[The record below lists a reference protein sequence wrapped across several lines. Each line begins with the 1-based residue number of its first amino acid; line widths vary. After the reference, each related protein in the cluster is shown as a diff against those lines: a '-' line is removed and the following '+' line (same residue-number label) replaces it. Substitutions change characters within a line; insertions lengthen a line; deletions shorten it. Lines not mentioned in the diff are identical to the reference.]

1 MPFGGARWD
10 ESRPEW
16 MTIPPRRVVPGIRA
30 NQHYT
35 PFARMKNGEQLTEL
49 QVLARQSEGP
59 PGPIEVCTLA
69 TDYASFSAR
78 TGRPPP
84 EKLGSGGGIQGL
96 SPALAHLWLRVF
108 GPIDPSPPVNQRAAV
123 YAVDARTLSRHR
135 GQRLLTATISRRGM
149 CLV

>member
-1 MPFGGARWD
+1 
-10 ESRPEW
+10 

-30 NQHYT
+30 DQHYT

-59 PGPIEVCTLA
+59 PGPIEVCTLEL

-84 EKLGSGGGIQGL
+84 EKL
-96 SPALAHLWLRVF
+96 
-108 GPIDPSPPVNQRAAV
+108 DPEAG
-123 YAVDARTLSRHR
+123 YK
-135 GQRLLTATISRRGM
+135 GYLLP
-149 CLV
+149 